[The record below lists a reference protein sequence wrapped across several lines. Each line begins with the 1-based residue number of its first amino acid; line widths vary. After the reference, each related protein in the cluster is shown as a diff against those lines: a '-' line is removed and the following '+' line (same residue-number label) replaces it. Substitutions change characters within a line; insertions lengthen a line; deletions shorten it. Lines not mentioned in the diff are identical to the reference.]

1 MKTKDILF
9 LFIVSLFG
17 CGYLSAQ
24 QSLFYYYKGNPIPLN
39 VNSQHFLVYADAN
52 KISTELFAK
61 EFRITEWVED
71 GSNGFLE
78 AQINIPNENYDSVI
92 NVLKAKDC
100 IIDIEPV
107 IGDNEMINTS
117 RVFYVK
123 LQNFQDYPLL
133 NSMALR
139 TGSEIRGE
147 V

>member
-1 MKTKDILF
+1 MKTKDILI

-78 AQINIPNENYDSVI
+78 AQINIPNGNYDD
-92 NVLKAKDC
+92 VLKSLKEKEY

-107 IGDNEMINTS
+107 IGDSVLTNRKPQIANRKKRIFAE
-117 RVFYVK
+117 
-123 LQNFQDYPLL
+123 
-133 NSMALR
+133 
-139 TGSEIRGE
+139 
-147 V
+147 

>member
-78 AQINIPNENYDSVI
+78 AQINIPNGNYDD
-92 NVLKAKDC
+92 VLKSLKEKEY

-107 IGDNEMINTS
+107 IGDSVLTN
-117 RVFYVK
+117 RK
-123 LQNFQDYPLL
+123 P
-133 NSMALR
+133 
-139 TGSEIRGE
+139 
-147 V
+147 